1 VSDDCRH
8 LAVRDEFLGDL
19 GGGSALTIIVA
30 RDQAKW
36 VAVDAACLIYFF
48 DCQLYALQVLLP
60 VTLLP
65 GTCSADDVRLL
76 VDGAA
81 REH

>member
-1 VSDDCRH
+1 VTDHSGNG
-8 LAVRDEFLGDL
+8 VIGYEFLSDFSGCRTI
-19 GGGSALTIIVA
+19 AIIVA
-30 RDQAKW
+30 RNEANV
-36 VAVDAACLIYFF
+36 VAIDTARFVDFL
-48 DCQLYALQVLLP
+48 DGELDALQVLLP

-76 VDGAA
+76 VGGAA